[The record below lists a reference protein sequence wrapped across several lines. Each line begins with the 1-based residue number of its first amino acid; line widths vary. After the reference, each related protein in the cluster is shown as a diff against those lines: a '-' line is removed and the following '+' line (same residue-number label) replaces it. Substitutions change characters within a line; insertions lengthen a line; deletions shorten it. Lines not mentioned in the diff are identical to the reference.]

1 MKLHTLI
8 IACFTFF
15 VVSVGG
21 ALASPSSNPSPTVS
35 QATRAIKHEWR
46 RTQRPVTVYGCH
58 REHRG
63 VTRCMSKV
71 VFTATMNF
79 NGIQHGTATMF
90 TKETVRRHNGRLTV
104 RDQNSAST
112 TILRFP
118 G

>member
-1 MKLHTLI
+1 
-8 IACFTFF
+8 
-15 VVSVGG
+15 
-21 ALASPSSNPSPTVS
+21 
-35 QATRAIKHEWR
+35 
-46 RTQRPVTVYGCH
+46 
-58 REHRG
+58 
-63 VTRCMSKV
+63 MSKV